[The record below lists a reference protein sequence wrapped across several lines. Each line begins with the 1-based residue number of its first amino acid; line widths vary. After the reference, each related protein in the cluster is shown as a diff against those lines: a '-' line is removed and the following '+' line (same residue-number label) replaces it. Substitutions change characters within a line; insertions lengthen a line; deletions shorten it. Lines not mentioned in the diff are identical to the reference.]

1 MVVMEHGPRRLHES
15 THFRDTSDGSVRL
28 SEVLAGLSYA
38 LDLTEGQRPGH
49 SVRSCLIGMRIAGEI
64 GLGPDDLSSLFYALL
79 MKDLG
84 CSSNAARF
92 AALFGSN
99 DHDLKADL
107 KSIDW
112 SRALESFQFVARN
125 AAPGH
130 SWLRR
135 VWRVLAVLSRGP
147 EGAREVVRT
156 RCERGADIAR
166 LLELSTPTVEAIRA
180 LDEHWDGN
188 GQPYATKREAIPLLG
203 RILGL
208 AQTVEVF
215 FSTYGVESAYQMA
228 RARRGTWFD
237 PALVDA
243 LFAFRADLLFWQDV
257 GAGGSVQDLKFI
269 EPADRVLLATEE
281 KLDLVA
287 EAFARVIDAKSP
299 WTYQHSNGVAEIA
312 VAIGRTMG
320 FSAKELRELRQ
331 ASLLHDLGKLGVS
344 NLILDKP
351 GKLTDAEL
359 RTIRRHPE
367 HTASILAR
375 VSCFN
380 HLAEMAASHH
390 ERLDGRGYHRS
401 LRAAQLTQ
409 HARVLCVAD
418 ICDALRSS
426 RPYRPGMKPEQLIDV
441 MSREAGGGIDPDC
454 FAAMRSV
461 LADETTPAK
470 IEVPIARLV
479 PSLAED
485 YVQAA

>member
-1 MVVMEHGPRRLHES
+1 MEPTRTLPSATG
-15 THFRDTSDGSVRL
+15 GVRL

-49 SVRSCLIGMRIAGEI
+49 SVRSCLIGMRIGGEI
-64 GLGPDDLSSLFYALL
+64 GLSPDDLSSLFYALL

-99 DHDLKADL
+99 DHDLKSNL

-112 SRALESFQFVARN
+112 ARPLESFRFVVNN
-125 AAPGH
+125 AAPGRPT
-130 SWLRR
+130 LQRI
-135 VWRVLAVLSRGP
+135 WRVLAVLARGP

-166 LLELSTPTVEAIRA
+166 LLELSDRTVEAIRA
-180 LDEHWDGN
+180 LDEHWDGA
-188 GQPYATKREAIPLLG
+188 GQPYGTKGQAIPLLG

-208 AQTVEVF
+208 AQTVEVYF
-215 FSTYGVESAYQMA
+215 TTHDVEGAYDMA
-228 RARRGTWFD
+228 AARRGTWFD

-243 LFAFRADLLFWQDV
+243 LFAFRADFPFWEDV
-257 GAGGSVQDLKFI
+257 SNGGSVQDLKFI

-299 WTYQHSNGVAEIA
+299 WTYQHSNGVAEMA
-312 VAIGRTMG
+312 VAMGRTLG
-320 FSAKELRELRQ
+320 YPAKELRELRQ
-331 ASLLHDLGKLGVS
+331 AALLHDLGKLGVS

-359 RTIRRHPE
+359 LTIRRHPE

-375 VSCFN
+375 VSCFH
-380 HLAEMAASHH
+380 HLAETAASHH
-390 ERLDGRGYHRS
+390 ERLDGHGYHRG
-401 LRAAQLTQ
+401 LRAAQLAR

-426 RPYRPGMKPEQLIDV
+426 RPYRPGMSPDQVIEI
-441 MSREAGGGIDPDC
+441 MSREVGQAIDPDC

-461 LADETTPAK
+461 LFGEAPVEKVD
-470 IEVPIARLV
+470 VPFERLV
-479 PSLAED
+479 PALAED